1 MLLLATVVVASG
13 CIHNSSTFQP
23 PQSDSQGQGLQVERF
38 DISDQELNPGQ
49 QGLINLELKS
59 YHSQDIQIDDISIY
73 NTGILEVVE
82 SKECSPSDSEIQG
95 MREDYVSTVEC
106 RWTVEVDEEDVEN
119 FESRTVP
126 VKLNLAYNSSLS
138 NSDNPV
144 KIHFQSLDQIDQ
156 TNEVQETFSNS
167 EVEMD
172 IETDSPVQF
181 SGSPVTVTVRNS
193 GVGRID
199 SDYGFEYTPESVLE
213 SCPSSKEPLV
223 ESEASFT
230 CDIEPQ
236 SETDQTRNLVFST
249 SYKYVKAPTLDVE
262 VVNPK

>member
-13 CIHNSSTFQP
+13 CMHTDTFQP

-49 QGLINLELKS
+49 QGLINLELKN
-59 YHSQDIQIDDISIY
+59 YHGQEIQIDDISIY
-73 NTGILEVVE
+73 NTGILDVVE
-82 SKECSPSDSEIQG
+82 SQGCSPSDSEIQG
-95 MREDYVSTVEC
+95 MREGYVPTVEC

-126 VKLNLAYNSSLS
+126 VKLNLAYQSSLS

-144 KIHFQSLDQIDQ
+144 KIHFQSLDEIDR

-167 EVEMD
+167 EVEMS
-172 IETDSPVQF
+172 IEADSPVQF

-193 GVGRID
+193 GVGRVD
-199 SDYGFEYTPESVLE
+199 SDYSFEYTPESVLG

-223 ESEASFT
+223 ETEASFT

-236 SETDQTRNLVFST
+236 SETDQTRNLIFST

-262 VVNPK
+262 VVNPR